1 MMSKGSLPNA
11 DALEP
16 TLPKKYLLKT
26 LGCKANLYDSQL
38 IEAELQ
44 KRGWVAA
51 DSDSEEAGLV
61 DLAIVNSCT
70 VTDEADRQ
78 SRKMATRLGKV
89 QQKAKVVLTGCGAE
103 VDPEKLSKTP
113 GVDYIIGNQNKPSL
127 VDLVLQAI
135 DGSESLSN
143 YTDSQNLKQATVLG
157 GVENYGEMISRHP
170 MDRDWPAPE
179 KSFFTP
185 PAGHEGEAARTRAF
199 LKIQEGCNSFCTYCV
214 IPYGRGPNRS
224 LRIPEVVQQVKTL
237 VSQGVREVVV
247 TGTNIGD
254 YGTDWAPT
262 LQHVELFKAIL
273 AETSL
278 ERLRVSSLDPT
289 EITPDLIELMK
300 RDTRLCPHFHV
311 SLQSVPTR
319 VLRTMKRKYGFEEVK
334 ACLDAIAEIPAPA
347 GGVFVGMDI
356 ITGFPTESREEFDWG
371 VEQLKQLQWSRLHVF
386 PYSERSGTP
395 ATRLKPSV
403 PHAER
408 VRRGKVLRELSFER
422 LKSLHERTL
431 AELKKSSR
439 PLQRILLEGGVKA
452 PDGRIRWIAGYTPN
466 YLRVLLPLAQQ
477 EVPHGAE
484 ADFIAKWSN
493 QIVDALPLELV
504 LDRDSGDIAI
514 GAKWLSR
521 G

>member
-1 MMSKGSLPNA
+1 MGNVMTTEVQNRG
-11 DALEP
+11 DFP
-16 TLPKKYLLKT
+16 TKRYLLKT

-51 DSDSEEAGLV
+51 DPQSEDAGQV

-89 QQKAKVVLTGCGAE
+89 QPNAKVVLTGCGAE
-103 VDPEKLSKTP
+103 VEPEKLSKTP
-113 GVDYIIGNQNKPSL
+113 GVHYIVGNQSKPSL
-127 VDLVLQAI
+127 VEFVLKAI
-135 DGSESLSN
+135 EARIETAESI
-143 YTDSQNLKQATVLG
+143 DSQNLTQAVVLG
-157 GVENYGEMISRHP
+157 GVENYREMISRHP

-185 PAGHEGEAARTRAF
+185 PAGHEGGAARTRAF

-237 VSQGVREVVV
+237 VAQGVREVVV

-289 EITPDLIELMK
+289 EVTPELIELMS
-300 RDTRLCPHFHV
+300 RDPRLCPHFHV
-311 SLQSVPTR
+311 SLQSAHTR
-319 VLRTMKRKYGFEEVK
+319 VLRAMKRKYGFDEVK
-334 ACLDAIAEIPAPA
+334 SCLDTISELPAPS

-356 ITGFPTESREEFDWG
+356 ITGFPTESQDEFDWG
-371 VEQLKQLQWSRLHVF
+371 VEQLKQLYWSRLHVF

-395 ATRLKPSV
+395 ATRLQPSV
-403 PHAER
+403 PQAER
-408 VRRGKVLRELSFER
+408 VRRAKVLRDLSFER
-422 LKSLHERTL
+422 LKSIHEKAL
-431 AELKKSSR
+431 LELKKSAR

-452 PDGRIRWIAGYTPN
+452 PDGRVRWIAGYTPN
-466 YLRVLLPLAQQ
+466 YIRVLLPLA
-477 EVPHGAE
+477 EHVVPQGAE
-484 ADFIAKWSN
+484 AEFIAKWSN
-493 QIVDALPLELV
+493 QIVDALPMELA
-504 LDRDSGDIAI
+504 LDRESGDIAVI
-514 GAKWLSR
+514 SSWLKH
-521 G
+521 